1 MHILHLIK
9 TSEGAIWAYELM
21 RDLKEKHPDLSFSVV
36 LPSGGR
42 HYEKYFSICE
52 QVYDLSFELG
62 TGILKCGNK
71 LRKIVEK
78 VKPDIIH
85 SWFAQ
90 TTLYARLFLR
100 KLKIPRL
107 FEVVG
112 PLHLESYLYRNLDIF
127 SAQKTDFWKA
137 TSLYTYNKYL
147 KYGVPK
153 EKLFMNYIGV
163 DVAKYLLDKDNSLE
177 ADIRKKYKFSNGVKI
192 IGTASYMYPPKLFA
206 KNGVKNHEML
216 FEVFE
221 ELLKRRD
228 DVVLVIGGSTL
239 GNDKKYEAHLKEQ
252 ARKISTDKIIFTGY
266 VQNLG
271 RLITEFDVFVFLSI
285 SENLGG
291 VFESLLF
298 EVPTVASDRGGIPE
312 LVING
317 ETGFTCSL
325 DDVNEIANRI
335 EILLDNKNLCEQFK
349 INGKK
354 KVFDVFDKKRSLD
367 KSYEIYKSLM
377 ENKS

>member
-1 MHILHLIK
+1 MHVLHLIK

-21 RDLKEKHPDLSFSVV
+21 RDMKEKHPEIRFSVV

-42 HYEKYFSICE
+42 HYEEYFSVCE
-52 QVYDLSFELG
+52 QVFDLSFEV
-62 TGILKCGNK
+62 NA
-71 LRKIVEK
+71 KIFARGKELIRIVRQ

-100 KLKIPRL
+100 KIKVPRL

-112 PLHLESYLYRNLDIF
+112 PLHLETYIYRNFDIL
-127 SAQKTDFWKA
+127 SAQKIDYWKA
-137 TSLYTYNKYL
+137 TSKYTFNMYL
-147 KYGVPK
+147 NHGVK
-153 EKLFMNYIGV
+153 DDKLFLNYIGV
-163 DVAKYLLDKDNSLE
+163 DVSKFIQDKENSPFF
-177 ADIRKKYKFSNGVKI
+177 DVRKLFNLPDGIKI

-206 KNGVKNHEML
+206 KRGVKNHEML
-216 FEVFE
+216 FKVFK

-228 DVVLVIGGSTL
+228 DVVLIIGGSTL
-239 GNDKKYEAHLKEQ
+239 GSDKKYEHKLREQ
-252 ARKISTDKIIFTGY
+252 AKRISMDRIIFTGF

-312 LVING
+312 LVINE
-317 ETGFTCSL
+317 ETGFTCNL
-325 DDVNEIANRI
+325 DSVNEIADKI
-335 EILLDNKNLCEQFK
+335 EILLENKDLASQFK
-349 INGKK
+349 LKGQL
-354 KVFDVFDKKRSLD
+354 KVFDVFDKTQSL
-367 KSYEIYKSLM
+367 KYSYEIYKSLIG
-377 ENKS
+377 KSN